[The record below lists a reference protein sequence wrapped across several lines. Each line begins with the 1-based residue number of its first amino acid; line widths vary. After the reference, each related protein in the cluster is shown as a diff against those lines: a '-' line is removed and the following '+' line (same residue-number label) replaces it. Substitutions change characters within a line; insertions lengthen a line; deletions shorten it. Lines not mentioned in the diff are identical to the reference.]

1 MRTRTKLSIGTAAV
15 ICTIAGLALAT
26 PPGGVLFNNILS
38 LGSVERDVNEH
49 VRVELDAAADA
60 AAGREV
66 AGNQDRDDDWS
77 ARVGTRGPS
86 NFIVQDFAL
95 LPGGFTGWHSHPGF
109 LLITVMEGSVEWY
122 SSNCAL
128 HVYNTGDS
136 LTENTE
142 PHYVRNVGSVN
153 ARLMATY
160 VIAKGQPR
168 RIEQPA
174 PACGAALGLN

>member
-1 MRTRTKLSIGTAAV
+1 MKTRTKLLIGTAAL

-26 PPGGVLFNNILS
+26 PGAGFLFNNILS
-38 LGSVERDVNEH
+38 LGSIERDVNEH

-60 AAGREV
+60 AAGRE
-66 AGNQDRDDDWS
+66 APGNRDRDDDWS
-77 ARVGTRGPS
+77 ARISTQGPS
-86 NFIVQDFAL
+86 NFIVQDVAL
-95 LPGGFTGWHSHPGF
+95 VPGGFTGWHSHPGV
-109 LLITVMEGSVEWY
+109 LLITVTEGSIEWY
-122 SSNCAL
+122 SSNCTL

-153 ARLMATY
+153 ARLMITY

-174 PACGAALGLN
+174 PACGTALGLN